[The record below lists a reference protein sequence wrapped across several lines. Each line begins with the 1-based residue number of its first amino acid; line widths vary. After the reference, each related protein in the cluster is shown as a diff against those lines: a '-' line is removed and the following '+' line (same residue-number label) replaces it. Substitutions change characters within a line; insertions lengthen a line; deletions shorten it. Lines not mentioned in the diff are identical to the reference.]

1 MKIKNFILGHKKIAI
16 ALGIVLALLIGR
28 SILGRGGKS
37 KYVQLPKIE
46 TTEIR
51 KKDFSNMIKESGKV
65 KSEDSVDI
73 FAEKNLPVESVEV
86 KVGDEVIAGQIIAK
100 LDDSSLKQQ
109 IKAKEALI
117 ASNNRT
123 SGIQV
128 KSAKDK
134 LNEALKGKNDGT
146 NSQVVSANANVLQTY
161 DQWQLAE
168 KTYDDYLRSLNM
180 GYNEALVAKKG
191 NDTSLQNNLNSQ
203 NLTYEQTKQKLTESV
218 SLAENARRS
227 YNELTAKLDRLKAED
242 ESVTRKINELN
253 IDLGDIKTRAESG
266 LSSVE
271 KGQQGNNVNAGKKG
285 PSPEDISRIQDE
297 VNSKTREI
305 NERNIDSQQIKAKI
319 AEVEAERSKFKS
331 QIDSNEETRL
341 SLEKELAQQEQNLVN
356 TKNTLNTQ
364 IGQDQLSK
372 RSREDVLNT
381 YRKNAADAKN
391 VYENAKKN
399 LTVALAAQEAEI
411 RSLESGLEQ
420 AKASGDNGV
429 NSVDLK
435 NLYEELEK
443 TVIKAPISGTITKVD
458 MVKGQAPTASLAQI
472 QTVKRTIIESQI
484 KEYDYPKIKVGM
496 EVEVTADALG
506 KKEVFKGRVESISPT
521 PKAAESNQG
530 QTQSQEVAYTS
541 KISIDDPQLKLKPG
555 MSVRT
560 KYILESKKDVIIVP
574 TSAIYKKND
583 KSFMLVV
590 DDKDVTEIREIEVKV
605 VTGNDVE
612 SVITSKDLKG
622 KMRVINSADK
632 YQSGTT
638 VQLTEEMEE
647 KK

>member
-28 SILGRGGKS
+28 SILGRGDKS

-65 KSEDSVDI
+65 KSEDLVDI

-134 LNEALKGKNDGT
+134 LNGALKGKNDGT

-203 NLTYEQTKQKLTESV
+203 NLTYEQSRQKLAEAS
-218 SLAENARRS
+218 SSFENARRNYS
-227 YNELTAKLDRLKAED
+227 DKVVQVDRLRMED
-242 ESVTRKINELN
+242 ESITREINSLTLEIESEGSSLKEIGNGNKETILTPEEIAELNERQDRIRSKKEKLNELN
-253 IDLGDIKTRAESG
+253 INSQRIKT
-266 LSSVE
+266 
-271 KGQQGNNVNAGKKG
+271 Q
-285 PSPEDISRIQDE
+285 
-297 VNSKTREI
+297 
-305 NERNIDSQQIKAKI
+305 I
-319 AEVEAERSKFKS
+319 AEVEGEKAKFKT
-331 QIDSNEETRL
+331 QMDTNEDTRL
-341 SLEKELAQQEQNLVN
+341 TLEKDLAQQEQNLANV
-356 TKNTLNTQ
+356 KNTLNTQ
-364 IGQDQLSK
+364 IRQDQLSK
-372 RSREDVLNT
+372 RSREDILST

-506 KKEVFKGRVESISPT
+506 KNEVFKGRVESISPT

>member
-16 ALGIVLALLIGR
+16 ALGIILVLLIGR
-28 SILGRGGKS
+28 SILGRAGKS

-191 NDTSLQNNLNSQ
+191 NDTTLQNNLNSQ

-218 SLAENARRS
+218 SLAENARRGYS
-227 YNELTAKLDRLKAED
+227 ELTVQLDRLKSED
-242 ESVTRKINELN
+242 EAITRDINELNIKLGNVKARGEGGSSGDEINGKKNTQMFEETLKIQEEINRETRKINE
-253 IDLGDIKTRAESG
+253 KTIE
-266 LSSVE
+266 
-271 KGQQGNNVNAGKKG
+271 
-285 PSPEDISRIQDE
+285 
-297 VNSKTREI
+297 
-305 NERNIDSQQIKAKI
+305 SQQIKAKI

-341 SLEKELAQQEQNLVN
+341 SLEKELAQQEQNLAN

-506 KKEVFKGRVESISPT
+506 KNEVFKGRVESISPT

-530 QTQSQEVAYTS
+530 QTQSQEVAYKS

>member
-16 ALGIVLALLIGR
+16 ALGIILALLIGR
-28 SILGRGGKS
+28 SILGRAGKS

-191 NDTSLQNNLNSQ
+191 NDTTLQNNLNSQ

-218 SLAENARRS
+218 SLAENARRGYS
-227 YNELTAKLDRLKAED
+227 ELTVQLDRLKSED
-242 ESVTRKINELN
+242 EAITRDINELNIKLGNVKARGEGGSSGDEINGKKNTQIFEETLKIQEEINRETRKINE
-253 IDLGDIKTRAESG
+253 KTIE
-266 LSSVE
+266 
-271 KGQQGNNVNAGKKG
+271 
-285 PSPEDISRIQDE
+285 
-297 VNSKTREI
+297 
-305 NERNIDSQQIKAKI
+305 SQQIKAKI

-341 SLEKELAQQEQNLVN
+341 SLEKELAQQEQNLAN

-506 KKEVFKGRVESISPT
+506 KNEVFKGRVESISPT

-530 QTQSQEVAYTS
+530 QSQSQEVAYKS

>member
-1 MKIKNFILGHKKIAI
+1 
-16 ALGIVLALLIGR
+16 
-28 SILGRGGKS
+28 
-37 KYVQLPKIE
+37 
-46 TTEIR
+46 
-51 KKDFSNMIKESGKV
+51 
-65 KSEDSVDI
+65 
-73 FAEKNLPVESVEV
+73 
-86 KVGDEVIAGQIIAK
+86 
-100 LDDSSLKQQ
+100 
-109 IKAKEALI
+109 
-117 ASNNRT
+117 
-123 SGIQV
+123 
-128 KSAKDK
+128 
-134 LNEALKGKNDGT
+134 
-146 NSQVVSANANVLQTY
+146 
-161 DQWQLAE
+161 
-168 KTYDDYLRSLNM
+168 M

-218 SLAENARRS
+218 SLAENARRGYS
-227 YNELTAKLDRLKAED
+227 ELTVQLDRLKSED
-242 ESVTRKINELN
+242 EAITRDINELNIKLGNVKARGEGGSSGDEINGKKNTQMFEETLKIQEEINRETRKINE
-253 IDLGDIKTRAESG
+253 KTIE
-266 LSSVE
+266 
-271 KGQQGNNVNAGKKG
+271 
-285 PSPEDISRIQDE
+285 
-297 VNSKTREI
+297 
-305 NERNIDSQQIKAKI
+305 SQQIKAKI

-341 SLEKELAQQEQNLVN
+341 SLEKELAQQEQNLAN

-506 KKEVFKGRVESISPT
+506 KNEVFKGRVESISPT

-530 QTQSQEVAYTS
+530 QSQSQEVAYKS

-574 TSAIYKKND
+574 TSAIYKK
-583 KSFMLVV
+583 K
-590 DDKDVTEIREIEVKV
+590 
-605 VTGNDVE
+605 
-612 SVITSKDLKG
+612 
-622 KMRVINSADK
+622 
-632 YQSGTT
+632 
-638 VQLTEEMEE
+638 
-647 KK
+647 

>member
-16 ALGIVLALLIGR
+16 ALGIILALLIGR
-28 SILGRGGKS
+28 SILGRAGKS

-191 NDTSLQNNLNSQ
+191 NDTTLQNNLNSQ

-218 SLAENARRS
+218 SLAENARRGYS
-227 YNELTAKLDRLKAED
+227 ELTVQLDRLKSED
-242 ESVTRKINELN
+242 EAITRDINELNIKLGNVKARGEGGSSGDEINGKKNTQMFEETLKIQEEINRETRKINE
-253 IDLGDIKTRAESG
+253 KTIE
-266 LSSVE
+266 
-271 KGQQGNNVNAGKKG
+271 
-285 PSPEDISRIQDE
+285 
-297 VNSKTREI
+297 
-305 NERNIDSQQIKAKI
+305 SQQIKAKI

-341 SLEKELAQQEQNLVN
+341 SLEKELAQQEQNLAN

-506 KKEVFKGRVESISPT
+506 KNEVFKGRVESISPT

-530 QTQSQEVAYTS
+530 QSQSQEVAYKS